1 MDFNSIYD
9 ALNDHSPGAALRR
22 VAIQMAQAGS
32 SREQIIMYFERFL
45 EEFRARGIEDETT
58 EELIFDTVDTLN
70 GWCHPAAR
78 LLTDERE

>member
-1 MDFNSIYD
+1 MDFKSIYD
-9 ALNDHSPGAALRR
+9 ALNDQSPGAALRR
-22 VAIQMAQAGS
+22 VAIQMARTGT
-32 SREQIIMYFERFL
+32 SREQIIKHFERFL

-58 EELIFDTVDTLN
+58 EELIFDTVDTLT